1 MATIQLKR
9 DTSAN
14 WTAANPTLAL
24 AEPGLETDTN
34 RIKYGDGITSWQNL
48 HYASNVAFRE
58 VSFPNGAA
66 GDLQGTIAV
75 NGAGKTFICTSTWT
89 ASATVTYSTTNN
101 TDYSIGQSGG
111 QLLGYEITP
120 STLPDIQAVFGTW
133 ATGQQ
138 YNYPTPGDF
147 TLEVPGITG
156 PRTVTSCGYL
166 SGNGD
171 IWFDIAYVSGDP
183 TTVSIGDAVTIHFT
197 PPQPAIWDKVGDTG
211 NITFNGHN
219 INTTVGGSI
228 NVAVTSNSND
238 DTELDLH
245 TNTIDLYT
253 YNGSAGAE
261 LYLDNSDNAH
271 PYAYI
276 GVQPTGSNEQTWTFN
291 KDGNIIFPD
300 QTVQTTAYLGPTV
313 TDPTVWAIQA
323 VSSTK
328 ASLTQAVAYDS
339 LGNTFA
345 LIYQGPFSGGGETRS
360 SIVKLSNHGDTV
372 WSKDFYN
379 NDSVNPWSLCCDAN
393 NDVYAVVQIHVGSV
407 YNNTVVKI
415 SGNDGSIMWQ
425 VDIQDS
431 NSANNMQAVP
441 MVYSSGGNSFN
452 GVVVAGSAY
461 NSTDSNND
469 FFIAFI
475 NSDGTASVPTATFG
489 DQWNQTAYSVAVNNT
504 TGDILLVGIKESNTD
519 THYYLEMVK
528 FNILSPTA
536 IWQKQVSVTGDT
548 TYDVEGTDCCLLA
561 DGNWAILASH
571 AGSSTYGVIT
581 MKVSN
586 TDGSVMWS
594 REVGQGCTNISSSMT
609 TGADGHIYISATTF
623 NNNANGGNAGI
634 PQTSRLVA
642 AYDTS
647 GTSLWQKFFGAP
659 GSNSLI
665 DNNWWN
671 NIGSTGKVLAL
682 TGTNLLIGA
691 SIVVLAPYPTNT
703 IGVMAQVTTSGDN
716 QVIGPFELTNSAL
729 SGNAVA
735 LTVTDTTFAFTTS
748 TQTLA
753 AGDTVSVTAST
764 LDYTLFHSGVRP
776 NQLAAGSNTLTLQTT
791 GSLVDQN
798 QRNVLG
804 EFTGVTENTGNYG
817 NSAISIR
824 NASGYKRIN
833 SLNSTPQ
840 TWFDISDV
848 ANQLGV
854 NQYWITGVSME
865 FQVTSSGIGD
875 YYGLG
880 TMVGT
885 ILAAYDYANGLISV
899 THSETAIVN
908 TSGTSDDFVFSALD
922 LWNAPNG
929 NMHLRAYRTDG
940 NSGQQLDIM
949 WTARVFI
956 NPMLVEKYC

>member
-48 HYASNVAFRE
+48 HYASNVQFRE
-58 VSFPNGAA
+58 VSFPNGAD

-211 NITFNGHN
+211 SITFNGHN

-261 LYLDNSDNAH
+261 LYLDNSDHAH
-271 PYAYI
+271 PYAFI

-291 KDGNIIFPD
+291 KDGNIVFPD
-300 QTVQTTAYLGPTV
+300 QTVQTTAYPGPTV

-328 ASLTQAVAYDS
+328 QSLTQAVAYDS

-345 LIYQGPFSGGGETRS
+345 LLYQGPWSGGGEQRS

-372 WSKDFYN
+372 WTKDFYN

-504 TGDILLVGIKESNTD
+504 TGDILLVGVKESNTD

-548 TYDVEGTDCCLLA
+548 TYDVKGTDCCLLA

-571 AGSSTYGVIT
+571 DGSSTYGVIT

-586 TDGSVMWS
+586 ADGSVMWS

-623 NNNANGGNAGI
+623 NNNTNSGNV
-634 PQTSRLVA
+634 PLSSRLVA

-647 GTSLWQKFFGAP
+647 GTSLWQKFFGSP
-659 GSNSLI
+659 GSNALV
-665 DNNWWN
+665 DQNWWY
-671 NIGSTGKVLAL
+671 NIGATGKVLAL
-682 TGTNLLIGA
+682 NGTNLLIGA
-691 SIVVLAPYPTNT
+691 SIIVLAPYPTNSM
-703 IGVMAQVTTSGDN
+703 GVMAQITTSGDN

-729 SGNAVA
+729 SDNAVA
-735 LTVTDTTFAFTTS
+735 LTVEDTAFGFTTS

-764 LDYTLFHSGVRP
+764 LDYTLFHSGIRP
-776 NQLAAGSNTLTLQTT
+776 NQLAAGSKTLTLQSSGTLVNET
-791 GSLVDQN
+791 G
-798 QRNVLG
+798 RNVLG
-804 EFTGVTENTGNYG
+804 ELDRNTD
-817 NSAISIR
+817 NSNNFSNVPVGIK
-824 NASGYKRIN
+824 NASGYKRLVGASSTAQTWLDFADVATQLGIN
-833 SLNSTPQ
+833 SN
-840 TWFDISDV
+840 
-848 ANQLGV
+848 
-854 NQYWITGVSME
+854 WINGMVIDY
-865 FQVTSSGIGD
+865 QVLSSGPGNLGSMTGQIIIASNQNYAMNVSHIESAITESNSQSD
-875 YYGLG
+875 GLFANLNIWQPYNG
-880 TMVGT
+880 TLQAV
-885 ILAAYDYANGLISV
+885 
-899 THSETAIVN
+899 
-908 TSGTSDDFVFSALD
+908 
-922 LWNAPNG
+922 
-929 NMHLRAYRTDG
+929 RTD
-940 NSGQQLDIM
+940 SISTQQLDFI
-949 WTARVFI
+949 WTAKVFY
-956 NPMLVEKYC
+956 NASEAYC